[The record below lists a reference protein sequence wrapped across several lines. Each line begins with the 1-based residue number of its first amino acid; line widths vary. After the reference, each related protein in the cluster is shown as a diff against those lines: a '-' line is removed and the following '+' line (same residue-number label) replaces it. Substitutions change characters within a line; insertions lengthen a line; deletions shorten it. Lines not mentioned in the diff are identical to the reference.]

1 MRLRPVDPNPKMN
14 PSPRNRRGAEIVW
27 REDSRGCPAKLPFD
41 SVCDNH
47 FGALPIVFPLRLC
60 ASAVRF
66 FLRITADGSAARIV
80 AAWCLVV
87 WMAGPR
93 PCAAASGDGD
103 GRLLEEP
110 PNYGLYYDEYEPAFY
125 TGFAPR
131 TLDPRRLHVHLG
143 RGNQLRVT
151 AVLDDDVLRDYAKDL
166 LERERT
172 YRALVRSGRLALTQN
187 HALQEFERTLG
198 EAQVA
203 RLVAEGATLPRDA
216 VQERN
221 LQLLE
226 RLNPG
231 RVFRIRMPI
240 GELLR
245 RWVAAIKPEDHTR
258 MDARRRLE
266 LLNLMLPTRMFVADL
281 DPETSRLLEALVRR
295 CPEDSAD
302 PTALDQLR
310 PAFVQLLERAT
321 HGIYPLRGDALQ
333 FAEFTAVYP
342 VGTFNQYTSI
352 NGRQIPEYPTPG
364 RRALTTHQRTQTV
377 DHVPTDG
384 NYSYFPWLPYM
395 HVGTRLHNAV
405 HTLFW
410 RMKPAETP
418 FLPAAWRNVKDADGR
433 PYRYLWLLSR
443 GPMSHGCTHLN
454 AGHISELR
462 QLLPSE
468 TEPIYKVDVLYNKS
482 FDYDV
487 FDVDGDFEPEVMGVR
502 YFIAYSLKNDKPDRL
517 RVRNER
523 RAYYDWLYGGELE
536 YDASDRGV
544 FPKITDGRF
553 IGRTAVEGAEYER
566 IPLYEAA
573 YQPEKIQFY
582 RLVDIPFAKELRKI
596 GARYRFPG
604 LDTTAVVGR

>member
-1 MRLRPVDPNPKMN
+1 MPA
-14 PSPRNRRGAEIVW
+14 NRTSSARG
-27 REDSRGCPAKLPFD
+27 
-41 SVCDNH
+41 
-47 FGALPIVFPLRLC
+47 GAV
-60 ASAVRF
+60 
-66 FLRITADGSAARIV
+66 RIV
-80 AAWCLVV
+80 AAFCLVV
-87 WMAGPR
+87 SMAGPR
-93 PCAAASGDGD
+93 PCAAAGGDAAAD
-103 GRLLEEP
+103 GRMLEEP
-110 PNYGLYYDEYEPAFY
+110 PHYGLYYDEYEPAFY

-131 TLDPRRLHVHLG
+131 TLDPQRLHIHLG
-143 RGNQLRVT
+143 RGDQLRVT
-151 AVLDDDVLRDYAKDL
+151 AVLGDDVLRDYAKDL

-172 YRALVRSGRLALTQN
+172 YQALVRSGRLTLTQN
-187 HALQEFERTLG
+187 HGLQEFERSLE

-203 RLVAEGATLPRDA
+203 RLVAEEATLPSDA

-231 RVFRIRMPI
+231 RVFRIRMPVD
-240 GELLR
+240 ELLR
-245 RWVAAIKPEDHTR
+245 RWVAAITPEDHTR

-266 LLNLMLPTRMFVADL
+266 LLNLMLPTRLFVDDL
-281 DPETSRLLEALVRR
+281 EPQTSKQLESLVRQ
-295 CPEDSAD
+295 CPNGPAD
-302 PTALDQLR
+302 PAVLDQLR

-321 HGIYPLRGDALQ
+321 HSIYPVRGDALQ
-333 FAEFTAVYP
+333 FAEFTAIYP

-377 DHVPTDG
+377 DHVPTEG
-384 NYSYFPWLPYM
+384 IYSFFPWLPYM

-418 FLPAAWRNVKDADGR
+418 FLPAAWRDVRDEEGQ
-433 PYRYLWLLSR
+433 PYKYLWLLSR

-462 QLLPSE
+462 QILPSDGE
-468 TEPIYKVDVLYNKS
+468 QIYEVDVHYNTS

-487 FDVDGDFEPEVMGVR
+487 FDIDGDFDPEVMGVR

-523 RAYYDWLYGGELE
+523 HAYYDWLYAGELE
-536 YDASDRGV
+536 YDAADRGV
-544 FPKITDGRF
+544 FPKIKDGRF
-553 IGRTAVEGAEYER
+553 IGRTAVEGAAYER

-582 RLVDIPFAKELRKI
+582 RLVDIPFAKELRKV
-596 GARYRFPG
+596 GARYPFPG
-604 LDTTAVVGR
+604 LDTTARDGP